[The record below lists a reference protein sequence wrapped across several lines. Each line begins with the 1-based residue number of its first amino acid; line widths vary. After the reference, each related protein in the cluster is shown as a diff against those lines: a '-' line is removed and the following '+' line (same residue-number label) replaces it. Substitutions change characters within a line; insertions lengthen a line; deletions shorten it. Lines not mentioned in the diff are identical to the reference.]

1 YCSLNPRWVGRQLA
15 AAKSSSHRWKRVE
28 SRTIRSRQMSE
39 DRKMEDNFEKIRV
52 VGRGAFGVCWLCKKR
67 GDETGEKVIIKMIP
81 LHGLSQKE
89 ENEIK
94 GEADLLRKMQHPMII
109 GYYDYFTCEGSIAIV
124 MQYAEG
130 GTLENLIRDQRGLH
144 LSEANVLK
152 YFTQILLGL
161 EYMHSLSIVHRD
173 LKTQNIL
180 LNRKR
185 TLIKLS
191 DFGVSKQLN
200 TRSVAST
207 LIGTPNYLSPEMV
220 EGRTYNQKSDIWAL
234 GCVLYELFM
243 LRRAFDGENLPAIVM
258 KITKQQYAPLG
269 NHVSKESRDLV
280 SKILSGNENTRPTV
294 KDILT
299 CPLIL
304 SYTLTV
310 VLDTGRIMG
319 NAADKRRAPFDRA
332 GLRSRTGSDSI
343 SGSASSTMATGL
355 RMQNIMASQSTRS
368 TSFSTASTVAAATV
382 RKG

>member
-1 YCSLNPRWVGRQLA
+1 ME
-15 AAKSSSHRWKRVE
+15 VE
-28 SRTIRSRQMSE
+28 
-39 DRKMEDNFEKIRV
+39 DKYEKLRV
-52 VGRGAFGVCWLCKKR
+52 VGRGAFGICWLCKKK
-67 GDETGEKVIIKMIP
+67 GEENAEKVIIKTIP
-81 LHGLSQKE
+81 LHGLSTKE
-89 ENEIK
+89 EQEIK
-94 GEADLLRKMQHPMII
+94 GEADLLRKMNHPMII
-109 GYYDYFTCEGSIAIV
+109 GYYDYFTCTDSIAIV
-124 MQYAEG
+124 MQFAEG
-130 GTLENLIRDQRGLH
+130 GTLENLIRDQRGVH
-144 LSEANVLK
+144 FSEAIVLK

-161 EYMHSLSIVHRD
+161 EYMHSLNIVHRD

-220 EGRTYNQKSDIWAL
+220 EGRSYNMKSDIWAL

-258 KITKQQYAPLG
+258 KITQQKYAPLG

-280 SKILSGNENTRPTV
+280 GKILSGNEDSRPTV
-294 KDILT
+294 KDIMT

-319 NAADKRRAPFDRA
+319 SVPEKRRSQPTQLTMRA
-332 GLRSRTGSDSI
+332 RTGSDSI
-343 SGSASSTMATGL
+343 ASSPSTTAAYYRTQNLIAT
-355 RMQNIMASQSTRS
+355 NHSSSRS
-368 TSFSTASTVAAATV
+368 SFSTTTASVGSTTYINTV